1 MENDIVTIHVYNK
14 VKKMTRKE
22 AIVKYLEGMREC
34 EGSERERYTNI
45 YLDLID
51 GKMECFDI

>member
-1 MENDIVTIHVYNK
+1 MEDDIVTIHVYNTM
-14 VKKMTRKE
+14 KKMTRKE
-22 AIVKYLEGMREC
+22 AIAKYLEGMREC

-45 YLDLID
+45 YFDLID